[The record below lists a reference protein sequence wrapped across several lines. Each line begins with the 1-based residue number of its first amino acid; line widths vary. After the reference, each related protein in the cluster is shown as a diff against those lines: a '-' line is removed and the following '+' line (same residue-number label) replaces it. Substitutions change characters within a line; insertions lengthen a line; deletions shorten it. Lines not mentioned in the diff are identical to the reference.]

1 MRHFKRMRK
10 FLFLTFAAL
19 VFVTFFIFKETIYKK
34 ENDVLLEKEI
44 SNEIEEKILD
54 LTSLSNRIS
63 KKNIYL
69 NLEKISKDDLSTEAN
84 NLLAINKV
92 INFDE
97 SFVDIIPGD
106 ILNINLFGGNFQ
118 KEIKSVKKSNLNK
131 IITTMSEENEN
142 ESFFVIGEDVS
153 FGKIHYGGK
162 VFLLKKD
169 SNLSY
174 IINTSDAD
182 LEIPQF
188 SDDDYTLRG
197 N

>member
-1 MRHFKRMRK
+1 MRI
-10 FLFLTFAAL
+10 FLFLTFTIL
-19 VFVTFFIFKETIYKK
+19 VFVTFFIFEESIYKK
-34 ENDVLLEKEI
+34 ETNVLLEEEI

-69 NLEKISKDDLSTEAN
+69 NLEKISRGDLSTEAN

-97 SFVDIIPGD
+97 SFADIIPGD

-118 KEIKSVKKSNLNK
+118 KEIKSVEKSNLNK
-131 IITTMSEENEN
+131 IITTISEENEN

-169 SNLSY
+169 SNLAY
-174 IINTSDAD
+174 VINTSDAD

-188 SDDDYTLRG
+188 SDDDYSIRE

>member
-1 MRHFKRMRK
+1 MRI
-10 FLFLTFAAL
+10 FLFLTFTVL
-19 VFVTFFIFKETIYKK
+19 VFVTFFIFKESTYKK

-69 NLEKISKDDLSTEAN
+69 NLEKISRDDLSTEVN

-97 SFVDIIPGD
+97 AFADIIPGD

-131 IITTMSEENEN
+131 IITTMSKENEN

-182 LEIPQF
+182 LEVPQF
-188 SDDDYTLRG
+188 SDDDYSVRE

>member
-1 MRHFKRMRK
+1 MRI
-10 FLFLTFAAL
+10 FLFLTFTVL
-19 VFVTFFIFKETIYKK
+19 VFVTFFIFKESIYKK

-69 NLEKISKDDLSTEAN
+69 NLEKISRDDLSTEVN

-97 SFVDIIPGD
+97 SFADIIPGD

-182 LEIPQF
+182 LEVPQF
-188 SDDDYTLRG
+188 NDDDYSVRE

>member
-1 MRHFKRMRK
+1 MRI
-10 FLFLTFAAL
+10 FLFLTFTVL
-19 VFVTFFIFKETIYKK
+19 VFVTFFIFKESTYKK

-69 NLEKISKDDLSTEAN
+69 NLEKISRDDLPTEVN

-97 SFVDIIPGD
+97 SFADIIPGD
-106 ILNINLFGGNFQ
+106 ILNINLFGGKFQ

-153 FGKIHYGGK
+153 YGKIHYGGK

-169 SNLSY
+169 SILSY
-174 IINTSDAD
+174 IINTADAD
-182 LEIPQF
+182 LEVPQF
-188 SDDDYTLRG
+188 SDDDYSVRE

>member
-1 MRHFKRMRK
+1 MRI
-10 FLFLTFAAL
+10 FLFLTFTVL
-19 VFVTFFIFKETIYKK
+19 VFVTFFVFKESIYKK

-69 NLEKISKDDLSTEAN
+69 NLEKISRDDLSTEVN

-97 SFVDIIPGD
+97 SFADIIPGD

-182 LEIPQF
+182 LEVPQF
-188 SDDDYTLRG
+188 SDDDYSVRE

>member
-1 MRHFKRMRK
+1 MRI
-10 FLFLTFAAL
+10 FLFLTFTVL
-19 VFVTFFIFKETIYKK
+19 VFIIFFIFKESNYKK

-44 SNEIEEKILD
+44 SKEIEEKILD
-54 LTSLSNRIS
+54 LTSLSSRIS

-69 NLEKISKDDLSTEAN
+69 NLEKISRGDLSTEAN

-97 SFVDIIPGD
+97 SFADIIPGD

-118 KEIKSVKKSNLNK
+118 KEIKSVEKSNFNK
-131 IITTMSEENEN
+131 IITTISEENEN

-153 FGKIHYGGK
+153 FGKIHYGRK

-182 LEIPQF
+182 LEVPQF
-188 SDDDYTLRG
+188 SDDDYSIRE

>member
-1 MRHFKRMRK
+1 MRI
-10 FLFLTFAAL
+10 FLFLTFTVL
-19 VFVTFFIFKETIYKK
+19 VFVTFFIFKESIYKK

-69 NLEKISKDDLSTEAN
+69 NLEKINRDDLSTEVN

-97 SFVDIIPGD
+97 SFADIIPGD

-188 SDDDYTLRG
+188 SDDDYSVRE

>member
-1 MRHFKRMRK
+1 MRI
-10 FLFLTFAAL
+10 FLFLTFTVL
-19 VFVTFFIFKETIYKK
+19 VFVTFFVFKESINKK

-69 NLEKISKDDLSTEAN
+69 NLEKISRDDLSTEVN

-97 SFVDIIPGD
+97 SFADIIPGD

-174 IINTSDAD
+174 VINTSDAD
-182 LEIPQF
+182 LEVPQF
-188 SDDDYTLRG
+188 SDDDYSVRE

>member
-1 MRHFKRMRK
+1 MRI
-10 FLFLTFAAL
+10 FLFLTFTVL
-19 VFVTFFIFKETIYKK
+19 VFVTFFIFKESIYKK
-34 ENDVLLEKEI
+34 ETNVLLEKEI

-69 NLEKISKDDLSTEAN
+69 NLEKISRDDLSTEVN

-97 SFVDIIPGD
+97 SFADIIPGD

-182 LEIPQF
+182 LEVPQF
-188 SDDDYTLRG
+188 SDDDYSVRE

>member
-1 MRHFKRMRK
+1 MRI
-10 FLFLTFAAL
+10 FLFLTFTVL
-19 VFVTFFIFKETIYKK
+19 VFVTFFIFKESVYKK

-69 NLEKISKDDLSTEAN
+69 NLEKISRDDLSTEVN

-97 SFVDIIPGD
+97 SFADIIPGD

-131 IITTMSEENEN
+131 IITTISEENEN

-182 LEIPQF
+182 LEVPQF
-188 SDDDYTLRG
+188 SDDDYSIRE

>member
-1 MRHFKRMRK
+1 MRI
-10 FLFLTFAAL
+10 FLFLTFTVL
-19 VFVTFFIFKETIYKK
+19 VFVTFFIFKESIYKK

-69 NLEKISKDDLSTEAN
+69 NLEKISRDDLSTEVN

-97 SFVDIIPGD
+97 SFADIIPGD

-153 FGKIHYGGK
+153 YGKIHYGGK

-182 LEIPQF
+182 LEVPQF
-188 SDDDYTLRG
+188 SDDDYSVRE

>member
-1 MRHFKRMRK
+1 MKIILFIVITIIIFFSWF
-10 FLFLTFAAL
+10 FLNTTSSSNSL
-19 VFVTFFIFKETIYKK
+19 ETT
-34 ENDVLLEKEI
+34 ENAYI
-44 SNEIEEKILD
+44 SEEEASSKITD
-54 LTSLSNRIS
+54 LTSLSSRIS

-69 NLEKISKDDLSTEAN
+69 DLEGIDSNEYFSPVK
-84 NLLAINKV
+84 NLLAFKKV
-92 INFDE
+92 TNFEE
-97 SFVDIIPGD
+97 SFIDIIPGD

-182 LEIPQF
+182 LEVPQF
-188 SDDDYTLRG
+188 SDDDYSVRE

>member
-1 MRHFKRMRK
+1 MRI
-10 FLFLTFAAL
+10 FLFLTFTIL
-19 VFVTFFIFKETIYKK
+19 VFVTFFIFKESIYKK
-34 ENDVLLEKEI
+34 ENNVLLEEEI
-44 SNEIEEKILD
+44 SNEIEEKIID

-69 NLEKISKDDLSTEAN
+69 NLEKISRDDLSTEVN

-97 SFVDIIPGD
+97 SFADIIPGD

-131 IITTMSEENEN
+131 IITTISEENEN

-182 LEIPQF
+182 LEVPQF
-188 SDDDYTLRG
+188 SDDDYSVRE

>member
-1 MRHFKRMRK
+1 MRI
-10 FLFLTFAAL
+10 FLFLTFTVL
-19 VFVTFFIFKETIYKK
+19 VFVTFFIFKESTYKK

-69 NLEKISKDDLSTEAN
+69 NLEKISRDDLSTEVN

-97 SFVDIIPGD
+97 SFADIIPGD
-106 ILNINLFGGNFQ
+106 ILNINLFGGKFQ

-153 FGKIHYGGK
+153 YGKIHYGGK

-188 SDDDYTLRG
+188 SDDDYSVRE

>member
-1 MRHFKRMRK
+1 MRI
-10 FLFLTFAAL
+10 FLFLTFTVL
-19 VFVTFFIFKETIYKK
+19 VFVAFFVFKESIYKK

-69 NLEKISKDDLSTEAN
+69 NLEKISRDDLSTEVN

-97 SFVDIIPGD
+97 AFADIIPGD

-182 LEIPQF
+182 LEVPQF
-188 SDDDYTLRG
+188 SDDDYSVRE

>member
-1 MRHFKRMRK
+1 MRI
-10 FLFLTFAAL
+10 FLFLTFTVL
-19 VFVTFFIFKETIYKK
+19 VFVAFFVFKESIYKK

-44 SNEIEEKILD
+44 SNEIEEKIID

-69 NLEKISKDDLSTEAN
+69 NLEKISRDDLSTEVN

-97 SFVDIIPGD
+97 SFADIIPGD

-182 LEIPQF
+182 LEVPQF
-188 SDDDYTLRG
+188 SDDDYSVRE

>member
-1 MRHFKRMRK
+1 MRI
-10 FLFLTFAAL
+10 FLFLTFTVL
-19 VFVTFFIFKETIYKK
+19 VFVTFFIFKESIYKK

-69 NLEKISKDDLSTEAN
+69 NLEKISRDDLSTEVN

-97 SFVDIIPGD
+97 AFADIIPGD

-182 LEIPQF
+182 LEVPQF
-188 SDDDYTLRG
+188 SDDDYSVRE

>member
-1 MRHFKRMRK
+1 MRI
-10 FLFLTFAAL
+10 FLFLTFTVL
-19 VFVTFFIFKETIYKK
+19 VFVAFFVFKESIYKK

-54 LTSLSNRIS
+54 LTSLGNRIS

-69 NLEKISKDDLSTEAN
+69 NLEKISRDDLSTEVN

-97 SFVDIIPGD
+97 SFADIIPGD

-182 LEIPQF
+182 LEVPQF
-188 SDDDYTLRG
+188 SDDDYSVRE

>member
-1 MRHFKRMRK
+1 MRI
-10 FLFLTFAAL
+10 FLFLTFTVL
-19 VFVTFFIFKETIYKK
+19 VFVTFFIFKESIYKK

-69 NLEKISKDDLSTEAN
+69 NLEKISRDDLSTEVN

-97 SFVDIIPGD
+97 SFADIIPGD
-106 ILNINLFGGNFQ
+106 ILNINLFGGDFQ

-182 LEIPQF
+182 LEVPQF
-188 SDDDYTLRG
+188 SDDDYSVRE

>member
-1 MRHFKRMRK
+1 MRI
-10 FLFLTFAAL
+10 FLFLTFTVW
-19 VFVTFFIFKETIYKK
+19 VFIIFFIFKESNYKK

-44 SNEIEEKILD
+44 SKEIEEKILD
-54 LTSLSNRIS
+54 LTSLSSRIS

-69 NLEKISKDDLSTEAN
+69 NLEKISRGDLSTEAN

-97 SFVDIIPGD
+97 SFADIIPGD

-118 KEIKSVKKSNLNK
+118 KEIKSVEKSNLNK
-131 IITTMSEENEN
+131 IITTISEENEN

-169 SNLSY
+169 SNLAY
-174 IINTSDAD
+174 VINTSDAD

-188 SDDDYTLRG
+188 SDDDYSIRE

>member
-1 MRHFKRMRK
+1 MRI
-10 FLFLTFAAL
+10 FLFLTFTVL
-19 VFVTFFIFKETIYKK
+19 VFVTFFIFKESTYKK

-69 NLEKISKDDLSTEAN
+69 NLEKISRDDLSTEVN

-97 SFVDIIPGD
+97 SFADIIPGD

-153 FGKIHYGGK
+153 YGKIHYGGK

-182 LEIPQF
+182 LEVPQF
-188 SDDDYTLRG
+188 SDDDYSVRE

>member
-1 MRHFKRMRK
+1 MRI
-10 FLFLTFAAL
+10 FLFLTFTVL
-19 VFVTFFIFKETIYKK
+19 VFVTFFVFKESIYKK

-69 NLEKISKDDLSTEAN
+69 NLEKISRDDLSTEVN

-97 SFVDIIPGD
+97 AFADIIPGD

-118 KEIKSVKKSNLNK
+118 KEIKSVEKSNFNK
-131 IITTMSEENEN
+131 IITTISEENEN

-153 FGKIHYGGK
+153 FGKIHYGRK

-182 LEIPQF
+182 LEVPQF
-188 SDDDYTLRG
+188 SDDDYSIRE

>member
-1 MRHFKRMRK
+1 MRI
-10 FLFLTFAAL
+10 FLFLTFTVL
-19 VFVTFFIFKETIYKK
+19 VFVAFFVFKESIYKK

-63 KKNIYL
+63 KKYIYL
-69 NLEKISKDDLSTEAN
+69 NLEKISRDDLSTEVN

-97 SFVDIIPGD
+97 SFADIIPGD

-188 SDDDYTLRG
+188 SDDDYSVRE

>member
-1 MRHFKRMRK
+1 MRI
-10 FLFLTFAAL
+10 FLFLTFTVL
-19 VFVTFFIFKETIYKK
+19 VFVTFFIFKESVYKK

-69 NLEKISKDDLSTEAN
+69 NLEKISRDDLFTEVN

-97 SFVDIIPGD
+97 SFADIIPGD

-131 IITTMSEENEN
+131 IITTISEKNEN

-182 LEIPQF
+182 LEVPQF
-188 SDDDYTLRG
+188 SDDDYSVRE

>member
-1 MRHFKRMRK
+1 MRI
-10 FLFLTFAAL
+10 FLFLTFTVL
-19 VFVTFFIFKETIYKK
+19 VFVTFFIFKESIYKK

-69 NLEKISKDDLSTEAN
+69 NLEKISRDDLSTEVN

-97 SFVDIIPGD
+97 SFADIIPGD

-131 IITTMSEENEN
+131 IITTISEENEN

-182 LEIPQF
+182 LEVPQF
-188 SDDDYTLRG
+188 SDDDYSVRE

>member
-1 MRHFKRMRK
+1 MRI
-10 FLFLTFAAL
+10 FLFLTFTVL
-19 VFVTFFIFKETIYKK
+19 VFVTFFIFKESTYKK

-44 SNEIEEKILD
+44 SNEIEEKIID

-63 KKNIYL
+63 KKNLYL
-69 NLEKISKDDLSTEAN
+69 NLEKISRDDLSTEVN

-97 SFVDIIPGD
+97 SFADIIPGD

-182 LEIPQF
+182 LEVPQF
-188 SDDDYTLRG
+188 SDDDYSVRE

>member
-1 MRHFKRMRK
+1 MRI
-10 FLFLTFAAL
+10 FLFLTFTVL
-19 VFVTFFIFKETIYKK
+19 VFVTFFIFKESVYKK

-69 NLEKISKDDLSTEAN
+69 NLEKISRDDLFTEVN

-97 SFVDIIPGD
+97 SFADIIPGD

-182 LEIPQF
+182 LEVPQF
-188 SDDDYTLRG
+188 SDDDYSVRE

>member
-1 MRHFKRMRK
+1 MI
-10 FLFLTFAAL
+10 
-19 VFVTFFIFKETIYKK
+19 FVTFFIFKESTYKK

-69 NLEKISKDDLSTEAN
+69 NLEKINRDDLSTEVN

-97 SFVDIIPGD
+97 SFADIIPGD

-118 KEIKSVKKSNLNK
+118 KEIKSVKKSNFNK

-142 ESFFVIGEDVS
+142 ESFFIIGEDVS

-182 LEIPQF
+182 LEVPQF
-188 SDDDYTLRG
+188 SDDDYSVRE

>member
-1 MRHFKRMRK
+1 MRI
-10 FLFLTFAAL
+10 FLFLTFTVL
-19 VFVTFFIFKETIYKK
+19 VFVTFFIFKESTYKK

-69 NLEKISKDDLSTEAN
+69 NLEKISRDDLSTEVN

-92 INFDE
+92 INFDDA
-97 SFVDIIPGD
+97 FADIIPGD
-106 ILNINLFGGNFQ
+106 ILNINLFGGKFQ

-153 FGKIHYGGK
+153 YGKIHYGGK

-182 LEIPQF
+182 LEVPQF
-188 SDDDYTLRG
+188 SDDDYSVRE

>member
-1 MRHFKRMRK
+1 MRI
-10 FLFLTFAAL
+10 FLFLTFTVL
-19 VFVTFFIFKETIYKK
+19 VFIIFFIFKESNYKK

-44 SNEIEEKILD
+44 SKEIEEKILD
-54 LTSLSNRIS
+54 LTSLSSRIS

-69 NLEKISKDDLSTEAN
+69 NLEKISRGDLSTEAN

-97 SFVDIIPGD
+97 SFADIIPGD

-118 KEIKSVKKSNLNK
+118 KEIKSVEKSNLNK
-131 IITTMSEENEN
+131 IITTISEENEN

-169 SNLSY
+169 SNLAY
-174 IINTSDAD
+174 VINTSDAD

-188 SDDDYTLRG
+188 SDDDYSIRE

>member
-1 MRHFKRMRK
+1 MRI
-10 FLFLTFAAL
+10 FLFLTFTVL
-19 VFVTFFIFKETIYKK
+19 VFVTFFIFKESIYKK

-69 NLEKISKDDLSTEAN
+69 NLEKINRDDLSTEVN

-97 SFVDIIPGD
+97 SFADIIPGD

-182 LEIPQF
+182 LEVPQF
-188 SDDDYTLRG
+188 SDDDYSVRE

>member
-1 MRHFKRMRK
+1 MRI
-10 FLFLTFAAL
+10 FLFLTFTVL
-19 VFVTFFIFKETIYKK
+19 VFVAFFVFRESIYKK

-69 NLEKISKDDLSTEAN
+69 NLEKISRDDLSTEVN

-97 SFVDIIPGD
+97 SFADIIPGD

-182 LEIPQF
+182 LEVPQF
-188 SDDDYTLRG
+188 SDDDYSVRE

>member
-1 MRHFKRMRK
+1 MRI
-10 FLFLTFAAL
+10 FLFLTFTIL
-19 VFVTFFIFKETIYKK
+19 VFVTFFIFEESIYKK
-34 ENDVLLEKEI
+34 ETNVLLEEEI

-69 NLEKISKDDLSTEAN
+69 NLEKISRDDLSTEVN

-97 SFVDIIPGD
+97 AFADIIPGD

-118 KEIKSVKKSNLNK
+118 KEIKSVEKSNLNK
-131 IITTMSEENEN
+131 IITTISEENEN

-182 LEIPQF
+182 LEVPQF
-188 SDDDYTLRG
+188 SDDDYSIRE

>member
-1 MRHFKRMRK
+1 MRI
-10 FLFLTFAAL
+10 FLFLTFTVL
-19 VFVTFFIFKETIYKK
+19 VFVPFFVFKESIYKK

-69 NLEKISKDDLSTEAN
+69 NLEKISRDDLSTEVN

-97 SFVDIIPGD
+97 AFADIIPGD

-182 LEIPQF
+182 LEVPQF
-188 SDDDYTLRG
+188 SDDDYSVRE

>member
-1 MRHFKRMRK
+1 MRI
-10 FLFLTFAAL
+10 FLFLTFTVL
-19 VFVTFFIFKETIYKK
+19 VFVTFFIFKESIYKK

-69 NLEKISKDDLSTEAN
+69 NLEKISRDDLSTEVN

-97 SFVDIIPGD
+97 SFADIIPGD

-174 IINTSDAD
+174 VINTSDAD
-182 LEIPQF
+182 LEVPQF
-188 SDDDYTLRG
+188 SDDDYSIRE

>member
-1 MRHFKRMRK
+1 MRI
-10 FLFLTFAAL
+10 FLFLTFTVL
-19 VFVTFFIFKETIYKK
+19 VFVTFFIFKESIYKK

-69 NLEKISKDDLSTEAN
+69 NLEKINRDDLSTEVN

-97 SFVDIIPGD
+97 SFADIIPGD

-131 IITTMSEENEN
+131 IITTISEENEN

-153 FGKIHYGGK
+153 FGKIHYGGE

-174 IINTSDAD
+174 VINTSDAD

-188 SDDDYTLRG
+188 SDDDYSVRE

>member
-1 MRHFKRMRK
+1 MRI

-69 NLEKISKDDLSTEAN
+69 DLEKISRDDLSTEAY

-97 SFVDIIPGD
+97 SFKDIIPGD

-142 ESFFVIGEDVS
+142 ESFFIIGEDVS

-188 SDDDYTLRG
+188 SDDDYSIRK